1 MEIQPQEK
9 LELKRTEEQDL
20 RLFFLIGRKL
30 SLIPEER
37 IIVILAFKL
46 EDAFVRAKTTYP
58 GFGLTYNGQNILMK
72 ELLEKLQTEGNVSP
86 PTAQKVWEEPLPPEK
101 LKFEEFRNCLLL
113 VADEYTM
120 EKDKETLKEIIER
133 LNGPKKKT

>member
-1 MEIQPQEK
+1 METQPQEK

-30 SLIPEER
+30 SSIPEER

-86 PTAQKVWEEPLPPEK
+86 PTAQKVEEESLPPEV
-101 LKFEEFRNCLLL
+101 LSFERFRYGLIL
-113 VADEYTM
+113 AAEEYAS
-120 EKDKETLKEIIER
+120 ENDRETLKNIIKQLKNE
-133 LNGPKKKT
+133 PKK